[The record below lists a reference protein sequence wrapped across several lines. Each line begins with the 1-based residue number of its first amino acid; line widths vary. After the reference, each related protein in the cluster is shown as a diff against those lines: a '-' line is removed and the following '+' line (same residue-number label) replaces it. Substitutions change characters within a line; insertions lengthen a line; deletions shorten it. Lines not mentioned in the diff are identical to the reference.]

1 MTRIWT
7 CRCATLLALL
17 FLLSSCTGVPL
28 KIPTEP
34 LRQNEQ
40 SLGPVEGSATGIMLF
55 NVFPIGQNGR
65 FGSAYAEAL
74 AKREGATRLIDIE
87 IQENWFWAYI
97 LNGYSFTV
105 RGTAVK

>member
-1 MTRIWT
+1 MTRIRT
-7 CRCATLLALL
+7 CRFVVSLALL
-17 FLLSSCTGVPL
+17 FLLLGCTGVPL

-34 LRQNEQ
+34 LRQSEQ
-40 SLGPVEGSATGIMLF
+40 SLGPVEGSAVGIMLF

-65 FGSAYAEAL
+65 FGAAYAKAL
-74 AKREGATRLIDIE
+74 AQHEGATRLIDME